1 MTVVRLAAEERLTA
15 AFARYDAAWGSAG
28 QLEVVVARIELCEAL
43 ADRGEALSA
52 AGLRPLARD
61 RALLAALEVISV

>member
-43 ADRGEALSA
+43 ADLGEVLPPPVCAQ
-52 AGLRPLARD
+52 LARD